1 MSWHLLTATAR
12 GAAHAARGRP
22 NQDAVRTAAAGGV
35 QAVALADGHGH
46 EQHFRSEAG
55 ALLAVDAACTQ
66 VRRLAA
72 GPVPELPRLVVEHWR
87 AAVAGHLAQ
96 QPYSAEELASIADGD
111 AGSTVP
117 YGSTLLLAAVAP
129 PWLLCLQL
137 GDGDA
142 LLVRPDGSARSPV
155 PGDALLDGRR
165 TTSLCQPDA
174 VDSARLGLVDLRE
187 EEVALVLLATDG
199 YGNAQ
204 TEEHWQP
211 QVGADLAAFAAE
223 CEPAWFAEQLPLWAQ
238 LCASG
243 AGSGDDTSIGLL
255 LHEGGRPWTR

>member
-1 MSWHLLTATAR
+1 MAS
-12 GAAHAARGRP
+12 AHRHRPWRRPRRPRPPQPGRRAHGRGR
-22 NQDAVRTAAAGGV
+22 GV

-142 LLVRPDGSARSPV
+142 LLVRPDGSARSPSRGRPAGRPPHDQPV
-155 PGDALLDGRR
+155 PAGRGGLGPAGPGGPARGGGGAGAAGHGRLRQRADRGALAAAGRR
-165 TTSLCQPDA
+165 RPGGLRRRVRTCLVRRA
-174 VDSARLGLVDLRE
+174 VAALGAAVRLGR
-187 EEVALVLLATDG
+187 G
-199 YGNAQ
+199 Q
-204 TEEHWQP
+204 RRRHQHRP
-211 QVGADLAAFAAE
+211 AAAR
-223 CEPAWFAEQLPLWAQ
+223 
-238 LCASG
+238 
-243 AGSGDDTSIGLL
+243 
-255 LHEGGRPWTR
+255 GGRPWTR